1 VRVRATRQAV
11 RIPPLALLA
20 LVSLVGLLAAACG
33 GDAAPA
39 VGGSEAPGAASQPA
53 AAAAASPYDFATGA
67 AVTVPSGYAYP
78 QDHVPSTGAYLPV
91 NGQPTLVFVDA
102 IW

>member
-1 VRVRATRQAV
+1 MRATRQAV
-11 RIPPLALLA
+11 RVPPLALLA

-33 GDAAPA
+33 GDAAPTS

-53 AAAAASPYDFATGA
+53 SAAAAVSPHDFVTGP